1 MKKVIILIIASNDLE
16 HERDLLT
23 QKRTWVSRCP
33 ESISVI
39 FLRGW
44 QNNYFFLDID
54 TLYVPCREEYSLIL
68 TKTLLGINYLLEN
81 YDFDILIRSNVST
94 YFESK
99 RLIKE
104 LNKSIYSSDFFGGYF
119 DKTSIKYFNQ
129 KKSLEYV
136 SGAGVFL
143 SRAAVAKLSK
153 LNSEKY
159 VGIADDIAIS
169 KYLNDQKEIMSIRM
183 VRNNLHYTHLFIPTF
198 YIRTKNSF
206 DSNSAS
212 RRMNLIDQY
221 FRSDSKSMKIRAY
234 FQIQKNEVSEYR
246 MHPEGLIK
254 FLSKNRVVFW
264 ALFKAKFFSKMP
276 AHRKKK

>member
-1 MKKVIILIIASNDLE
+1 VKKIIILIIASNDLE
-16 HERDLLT
+16 HERDLIT

-44 QNNYFFLDID
+44 ENNYFFLDMD

-99 RLIKE
+99 RLIRE

-143 SRAAVAKLSK
+143 SRAAVAKISK

-169 KYLNDQKEIMSIRM
+169 EYLNDQKEIMSIRM

-221 FRSDSKSMKIRAY
+221 FRCESKSMKIRAY

-246 MHPEGLIK
+246 MHPEGFIK

-276 AHRKKK
+276 APRKKK

>member
-1 MKKVIILIIASNDLE
+1 MKKIIILIIASNDLE
-16 HERDLLT
+16 HERDLIT

-44 QNNYFFLDID
+44 ENNYFFLDMD

-99 RLIKE
+99 RLIRE

-143 SRAAVAKLSK
+143 SRAAVAKISK

-169 KYLNDQKEIMSIRM
+169 EYLNDQKEIMSIRM

-221 FRSDSKSMKIRAY
+221 FRCESKSMKIRAY

-246 MHPEGLIK
+246 MHPEGFIK

-276 AHRKKK
+276 APRKKK

>member
-1 MKKVIILIIASNDLE
+1 MKKIIILIIASNDLE

-23 QKRTWVSRCP
+23 QKSTWVSRCP
-33 ESISVI
+33 QNISVI

-44 QNNYFFLDID
+44 ENNYFFLDKD
-54 TLYVPCREEYSLIL
+54 TLYVPCREVYSLIL
-68 TKTLLGINYLLEN
+68 TKTLLGMNYLIEN
-81 YDFDILIRSNVST
+81 FDFDILIRSNVST

-104 LNKSIYSSDFFGGYF
+104 LSKSIYNSDFFGGYF

-143 SRAAVAKLSK
+143 SRAVVAKLSK
-153 LNSEKY
+153 LNPEKC
-159 VGIADDIAIS
+159 VGIADDVAIS
-169 KYLNDQKEIMSIRM
+169 EYLNNQKEIMSIRM

-198 YIRTKNSF
+198 YVRTKNSF
-206 DSNSAS
+206 DSDSAS

-221 FRSDSKSMKIRAY
+221 FRSESKSMKIRAY
-234 FQIQKNEVSEYR
+234 FQIQKNEISEYL
-246 MHPEGLIK
+246 MHPEGFVK
-254 FLSKNRVVFW
+254 FLSKNRVVFL
-264 ALFKAKFFSKMP
+264 ALLKAKFFSKIP